1 MAITHLFAG
10 IAVADYPAALEFYER
25 LFDRPADLLPHA
37 TEAAWQLSETGWL
50 YVVQDA
56 DGAGG
61 ARHTLLVDDLEAEI
75 AALARRGLDAGP
87 VETLGSGARKAELRD
102 PEGNRI
108 GLGQP

>member
-1 MAITHLFAG
+1 M
-10 IAVADYPAALEFYER
+10 
-25 LFDRPADLLPHA
+25 
-37 TEAAWQLSETGWL
+37 
-50 YVVQDA
+50 VVQDDDA
-56 DGAGG
+56 AGH
-61 ARHTLLVDDLEAEI
+61 ARHTLLVDDLDAEI